1 MPFKNSSLDEVDTLL
16 VVLSCCFSLYGVSFI
31 EVRPDSLVTA
41 EIKMVGTKKA
51 KTAQFQTGTGILLGG
66 LEEGLWGMNL
76 HGSRR
81 IIVPSDLVKEGQEQG
96 QLPLPQMDA
105 AQLEQWFAETAASA
119 LSYEVQVIGLQ

>member
-1 MPFKNSSLDEVDTLL
+1 M
-16 VVLSCCFSLYGVSFI
+16 
-31 EVRPDSLVTA
+31 RPDSLVTA
-41 EIKMVGTKKA
+41 EIKMAGTKKA
-51 KTAQFQTGTGILLGG
+51 MTAQFRMGTGKLLAG
-66 LEEGLWGMNL
+66 LEEGLVGMNL

-81 IIVPSDLVKEGQEQG
+81 IVVPYDLVREGQEQG

>member
-1 MPFKNSSLDEVDTLL
+1 M
-16 VVLSCCFSLYGVSFI
+16 
-31 EVRPDSLVTA
+31 VTA

-51 KTAQFQTGTGILLGG
+51 KTAQFQKGTGRLLAG
-66 LEEGLWGMNL
+66 LEEGLLGMNL

-96 QLPLPQMDA
+96 QFPLPQTDA
-105 AQLEQWFAETAASA
+105 AQLEHWFAETAAIA